1 MQTYQIKDVLA
12 PTGKTYLS
20 TILSESIESAMLK
33 ARQLYPEARMLQATL
48 LENEFDKRIADKT
61 KTPLHHNFISFIK
74 YTDSFNNKPVDEVW
88 RLWKEYTAKCDSY
101 DQSPTKAEFCQ
112 WYKLECSENIL
123 KLI

>member
-1 MQTYQIKDVLA
+1 MNDKELELIA
-12 PTGKTYLS
+12 
-20 TILSESIESAMLK
+20 K

-74 YTDSFNNKPVDEVW
+74 YTDSCHNKPVDEVW